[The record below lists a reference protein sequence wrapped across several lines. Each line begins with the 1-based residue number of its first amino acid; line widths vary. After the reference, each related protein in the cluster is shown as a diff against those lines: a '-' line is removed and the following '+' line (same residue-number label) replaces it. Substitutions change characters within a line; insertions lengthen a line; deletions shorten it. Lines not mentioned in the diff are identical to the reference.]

1 MMKKLV
7 FKVTEQKITYDKEAY
22 IVTDSWNYI
31 TARFEFSEEWGGLS
45 KTAIFKGTNGTYSV
59 LLTDDACIVPHEV
72 LAGGFSVSV
81 YGSSGNMRITADS
94 VYINAVKSGYEDNQ
108 TPPDPTPTVYEEILD
123 KFSDIKQADSERA
136 EQVKQ
141 NADGIDAIRSDMADM
156 NNTLNTKVD
165 KVSGKGLSSNDY
177 TDEEKAKVNNVPD
190 NTLEEINTLSNVM
203 NSLVG
208 SLDNMKVDKVQ
219 GKGLSENDYTTA
231 EKIKLSGI
239 EENANNYVLPDDVV
253 HDSGYV
259 HTDNN
264 YTTAEKNKLAELN
277 NYDDTNIKADI
288 AKKADK
294 LKSIPHSKLSGNPIE
309 ITDALADE
317 QPLEM
322 RVYGCKNLIPY
333 PYADTTKT
341 SNGITFTDNGDG
353 SITANGT
360 ATEDT
365 WFFLIRSAQLTG
377 TYTLSGCI
385 DGGKTTYLLGLGSSD
400 DADIGNGITR
410 TFYDGSA
417 ACNVFIRI
425 YKNTVC
431 NNVVFKPQLELGTTA
446 TEYEIGAGIGD
457 SNNGKYEIP
466 INITGKNMFDISKI
480 TKFVSAADYTTVRQN
495 YASVEA
501 DGTITNTIGRAADSM
516 VYHDSKMT
524 LAQGTYTLSADCMFI
539 SDNSGLLQVRIG
551 VRDMTNSKWL
561 EKPVTLKK
569 LNVKERIYHTFTVDS
584 DTVIAINIQG
594 VGVISNYKMNLKI
607 SDIQLERGNAAT
619 EYEPYREQT
628 AAAILDTPLSG
639 SEYIDLVSKK
649 RNGETD
655 ITVSGNIEL
664 FDEVN
669 KITCQTAT
677 APSKL
682 EVSYYQD
689 INKVLEELKNAI
701 LSQGG
706 NV

>member
-31 TARFEFSEEWGGLS
+31 TARFEFSEEWGDLS

-141 NADGIDAIRSDMADM
+141 NADGIDAIRADMADM

-177 TDEEKAKVNNVPD
+177 TDEEKVKVNNVPD

-203 NSLVG
+203 HSLAG

-231 EKIKLSGI
+231 EKTKLSGI
-239 EENANNYVLPDDVV
+239 EENANNYVLPSDVV

-294 LKSIPHSKLSGNPIE
+294 LKSIPHTQLSGNPIT

-317 QPLEM
+317 QPLEL
-322 RVYGCKNLIPY
+322 RVYG
-333 PYADTTKT
+333 D
-341 SNGITFTDNGDG
+341 
-353 SITANGT
+353 
-360 ATEDT
+360 
-365 WFFLIRSAQLTG
+365 
-377 TYTLSGCI
+377 
-385 DGGKTTYLLGLGSSD
+385 
-400 DADIGNGITR
+400 
-410 TFYDGSA
+410 
-417 ACNVFIRI
+417 
-425 YKNTVC
+425 
-431 NNVVFKPQLELGTTA
+431 
-446 TEYEIGAGIGD
+446 GIGD

-466 INITGKNMFDISKI
+466 IRLMGKNMLKIIEGYTLFGASLTNTTVIKQTRGAIAISKVTPNSTYTYTSDNI
-480 TKFVSAADYTTVRQN
+480 ISTGRYMFFENYPIDTSEVSVGGSYAISKVKKQTIIIPDNVN
-495 YASVEA
+495 YIVFRVSY
-501 DGTITNTIGRAADSM
+501 DGSE
-516 VYHDSKMT
+516 T
-524 LAQGTYTLSADCMFI
+524 LA
-539 SDNSGLLQVRIG
+539 
-551 VRDMTNSKWL
+551 
-561 EKPVTLKK
+561 KP
-569 LNVKERIYHTFTVDS
+569 
-584 DTVIAINIQG
+584 
-594 VGVISNYKMNLKI
+594 
-607 SDIQLERGNAAT
+607 QLEEGTVAT
-619 EYEPYREQT
+619 EYEPYHEPQT

-664 FDEVN
+664 FDGVN
-669 KITCQTAT
+669 KITCQTAA

>member
-1 MMKKLV
+1 MK
-7 FKVTEQKITYDKEAY
+7 FKVIKQQLIYCSDDY

-141 NADGIDAIRSDMADM
+141 NADGIDAIRADMADM

-177 TDEEKAKVNNVPD
+177 TDEEKVKVNNVPD

-203 NSLVG
+203 HSLAG

-231 EKIKLSGI
+231 EKTKLSGI

-264 YTTAEKNKLAELN
+264 YTTDEKNKLAGLN

-294 LKSIPHSKLSGNPIE
+294 LKSIPHTTVSGNPIA
-309 ITDALADE
+309 ITDALAE
-317 QPLEM
+317 ELPLEL
-322 RVYGCKNLIPY
+322 RVYG
-333 PYADTTKT
+333 D
-341 SNGITFTDNGDG
+341 
-353 SITANGT
+353 
-360 ATEDT
+360 
-365 WFFLIRSAQLTG
+365 
-377 TYTLSGCI
+377 
-385 DGGKTTYLLGLGSSD
+385 
-400 DADIGNGITR
+400 
-410 TFYDGSA
+410 
-417 ACNVFIRI
+417 
-425 YKNTVC
+425 
-431 NNVVFKPQLELGTTA
+431 
-446 TEYEIGAGIGD
+446 GIGD

-466 INITGKNMFDISKI
+466 IRLMGKNLFNETLLLDSSKI
-480 TKFVSAADYTTVRQN
+480 TKTDNGYCVSTYP
-495 YASVEA
+495 ASF
-501 DGTITNTIGRAADSM
+501 G
-516 VYHDSKMT
+516 
-524 LAQGTYTLSADCMFI
+524 
-539 SDNSGLLQVRIG
+539 
-551 VRDMTNSKWL
+551 
-561 EKPVTLKK
+561 
-569 LNVKERIYHTFTVDS
+569 
-584 DTVIAINIQG
+584 IN
-594 VGVISNYKMNLKI
+594 MNLTKNFKSFIKPNTAYTISRNAEYEPIVGKI
-607 SDIQLERGNAAT
+607 LGAIVIRTKDETTGATVDIQLVTSGVGKKSNTFSLSKFQIDNIIYVMMYGALSSKEVFFSNIQLEEGETAT
-619 EYEPYREQT
+619 EYEPYHEPQT
-628 AAAILDTPLSG
+628 ATAILDTPLSD

-664 FDEVN
+664 FDGVN
-669 KITCQTAT
+669 KITCQTAA

>member
-1 MMKKLV
+1 MTINLEVNAQKLTCLTN
-7 FKVTEQKITYDKEAY
+7 KY
-22 IVTDSWNYI
+22 IAADTVNYI
-31 TARFEFSEEWGGLS
+31 DCKFSFSEEWNGFV
-45 KTAIFKGTNGTYSV
+45 KTAVFSNGTENYSV
-59 LLTDDACIVPHEV
+59 LLEDDKCMIPKEV
-72 LAGGFSVSV
+72 LSGVFGISV
-81 YGSSGNMRITADS
+81 YGTQTDADYKRITSDI
-94 VYINAVKSGYEDNQ
+94 VYI
-108 TPPDPTPTVYEEILD
+108 TVY
-123 KFSDIKQADSERA
+123 
-136 EQVKQ
+136 
-141 NADGIDAIRSDMADM
+141 
-156 NNTLNTKVD
+156 
-165 KVSGKGLSSNDY
+165 
-177 TDEEKAKVNNVPD
+177 
-190 NTLEEINTLSNVM
+190 
-203 NSLVG
+203 
-208 SLDNMKVDKVQ
+208 
-219 GKGLSENDYTTA
+219 
-231 EKIKLSGI
+231 
-239 EENANNYVLPDDVV
+239 
-253 HDSGYV
+253 DSGYIEGQTPEAPTPDV
-259 HTDNN
+259 YETIAAQYADCKERLNICKKEL
-264 YTTAEKNKLAELN
+264 EKYNANK
-277 NYDDTNIKADI
+277 IKV
-288 AKKADK
+288 
-294 LKSIPHSKLSGNPIE
+294 IPHTQLSGNPIA
-309 ITDALADE
+309 ITNALADE

-353 SITANGT
+353 SITADGT
-360 ATEDT
+360 ATDIAR
-365 WFFLIRSAQLTG
+365 FYLARSIALKKG
-377 TYTLSGCI
+377 TYTLSGCPS
-385 DGGKTTYLLGLGSSD
+385 GGSLSTYRLSGFSYADNGGGVNFLLTQDKSDWCVITIFPGTTVK
-400 DADIGNGITR
+400 NIT
-410 TFYDGSA
+410 
-417 ACNVFIRI
+417 
-425 YKNTVC
+425 
-431 NNVVFKPQLELGTTA
+431 FKPQLELGTTA

-561 EKPVTLKK
+561 EKPVTLKA

-584 DTVIAINIQG
+584 DTEIAINIQG

-649 RNGETD
+649 RNGETN

-689 INKVLEELKNAI
+689 INKILEELKNA
-701 LSQGG
+701 S
-706 NV
+706 